1 MSCLTDSLILQGLR
15 SDVNKHIMEQ
25 LSSHVNDWLKFHQL
39 QEDQEGRLTQQQQS
53 ELEELKNRVTQLS
66 NEVLRLERHLKATE
80 EAHMRLETPLREQ
93 EIM

>member
-15 SDVNKHIMEQ
+15 SDVNKHITEQ
-25 LSSHVNDWLKFHQL
+25 LSSHVDDCLKFHQL
-39 QEDQEGRLTQQQQS
+39 QDQEGRLTQQQQS
-53 ELEELKNRVTQLS
+53 ELAELKNHYTQLS
-66 NEVLRLERHLKATE
+66 NEVLHLERQLKTTK

>member
-25 LSSHVNDWLKFHQL
+25 LSSHVNDCLKFHQL
-39 QEDQEGRLTQQQQS
+39 QEDQEGRLTQQLQS
-53 ELEELKNRVTQLS
+53 ELKELKNRVTQLS
-66 NEVLRLERHLKATE
+66 NKVSRLERQLKATE
-80 EAHMRLETPLREQ
+80 EAHMRLETQLCEQ